1 MFKKIAVYFTVLSFT
16 LSGIPAFSQDEE
28 ADATVEEEAVV
39 EEEETGIAAG
49 VWIAI
54 TGAVLA
60 LFSGGSD
67 AEPPAPAPTPVP
79 PTPTP
84 TPTPTRIIRNRITV
98 PFGWCSSINEP
109 CLDYWY

>member
-28 ADATVEEEAVV
+28 ADAAAEEESVV
-39 EEEETGIAAG
+39 EEEEETGIAAG

-60 LFSGGSD
+60 LFSGGGDD
-67 AEPPAPAPTPVP
+67 AP
-79 PTPTP
+79 PTPPATMLGDW
-84 TPTPTRIIRNRITV
+84 TLY
-98 PFGWCSSINEP
+98 G
-109 CLDYWY
+109 

>member
-28 ADATVEEEAVV
+28 TEALVEEEAV
-39 EEEETGIAAG
+39 EEAEEETGIAAG

-60 LFSGGSD
+60 LFSGGGDD
-67 AEPPAPAPTPVP
+67 APPTPTPTPVP

-84 TPTPTRIIRNRITV
+84 TPTPT
-98 PFGWCSSINEP
+98 PF
-109 CLDYWY
+109 